1 MVRGGHAELAIT
13 GGREAPFSFG
23 FLKAWEAMR
32 VVAPDTCR
40 PFSRD
45 RKGMILGEG
54 GAMLVLE
61 PLEAA
66 RARGARIYAEL
77 AGAGFSAD
85 AHHITQPAVAGP
97 ARAMRAAL
105 ADGGL
110 APETIGYVN

>member
-1 MVRGGHAELAIT
+1 M
-13 GGREAPFSFG
+13 
-23 FLKAWEAMR
+23 M
-32 VVAPDTCR
+32 
-40 PFSRD
+40 
-45 RKGMILGEG
+45 LGEG

-110 APETIGYVN
+110 APEAIGYVNAHGTGTLGNDPVEARAIHEVFGARAQIGRASWRERGEVRGGARA